1 MGLFDKLKDKKDDG
15 KDAKKDV
22 TNAASTK
29 EGNEANQGFDHLA
42 IDFMGDGNNEESA
55 EGASDS
61 TVGTDNTVSNNEGS
75 DEGNDSLK
83 QEGEFYDGTLQ
94 EEIVDVIGQGS
105 QDVKNLIVTTKTGEE
120 VKFVVAGGVIKQVTS
135 DEGFNIPA
143 RLDWV
148 DVNRYSELEIEK
160 ACEIFETHDYFD
172 ALTALVLSED
182 FDKDEYGSH
191 NEELGAIIS
200 KAHGEESIRTL
211 VRFSDAEVDRIDID
225 WSVDSDADSIES
237 YSGFSLNPADVADT
251 IESFNLEA
259 DSKLHEIGAENLLYP
274 TTNTSY
280 EDAKTDEERYVVA
293 AVFSEFEQRTS
304 DEPGAAGTEIAT
316 LVQYAHG
323 FSIVEILDTV
333 LELLENNILSY
344 DDPFEDEPEEEELE
358 EEVSPEPEVLPEEEE
373 PEEEEDF
380 EELEDYVDNEYNE
393 YMQDIAQDNFKPYP
407 AAIEGGTEN
416 LGGSLVHYINELRA
430 WHVFTDAAD
439 SEVEYNISYNTLYEE
454 NVQSVEF
461 SLKHVVSALE
471 ASKRVYGGFESIGG
485 QSTDRV
491 SKNSNLYR
499 AAYLVE
505 TERNN
510 LNNARVSILKDLRGL
525 LEDISEEQSNVV
537 RLAIAEIDNKLDSIE
552 DVKDV
557 VMGEGAAQ
565 FVALDDVIYTPE
577 NTPLFYQVAKELG
590 IEVA

>member
-61 TVGTDNTVSNNEGS
+61 TVSNNEGS

-83 QEGEFYDGTLQ
+83 QEGKFYDGTLQ

-274 TTNTSY
+274 STNTSY

-323 FSIVEILDTV
+323 FSVVEILDTV
-333 LELLENNILSY
+333 LELLENDILSY

-358 EEVSPEPEVLPEEEE
+358 EEVFPEPEVLPEEEE

-565 FVALDDVIYTPE
+565 FVALDDVSYTPE

>member
-1 MGLFDKLKDKKDDG
+1 MGLFDKLRDKKDDG

-22 TNAASTK
+22 TPAAPTE
-29 EGNEANQGFDHLA
+29 EGNEADQGFDTPEL
-42 IDFMGDGNNEESA
+42 DFAGDNSNEEST
-55 EGASDS
+55 EGVSDS
-61 TVGTDNTVSNNEGS
+61 TDSTVSN
-75 DEGNDSLK
+75 DSFK
-83 QEGEFYDGTLQ
+83 KEGEFYDGTLQ
-94 EEIVDVIGQGS
+94 EEIVDAIGQGS
-105 QDVKNLIVTTKTGEE
+105 QDVKNLVVTTKTGEE

-148 DVNRYSELEIEK
+148 DVNRYSEPEIEK

-191 NEELGAIIS
+191 SEELGAIIS

-225 WSVDSDADSIES
+225 WSVDSDADNIES
-237 YSGFSLNPADVADT
+237 YSGFSLDPADVAAT
-251 IESFNLEA
+251 VESFNLEA

-280 EDAKTDEERYVVA
+280 EDAKTDEERYIVA

-304 DEPGAAGTEIAT
+304 DEPGAAGTEVAT

-323 FSIVEILDTV
+323 FSIVAILDTV
-333 LELLENNILSY
+333 LELLENDILSY
-344 DDPFEDEPEEEELE
+344 EDPFEDEPEEEETE
-358 EEVSPEPEVLPEEEE
+358 VEEVSPESEVLPEEEE

-430 WHVFTDAAD
+430 WHVFTDSVD

-525 LEDISEEQSNVV
+525 LEDVSEEQSDVV

-565 FVALDDVIYTPE
+565 FVALDDVSYTPE

-590 IEVA
+590 ISY